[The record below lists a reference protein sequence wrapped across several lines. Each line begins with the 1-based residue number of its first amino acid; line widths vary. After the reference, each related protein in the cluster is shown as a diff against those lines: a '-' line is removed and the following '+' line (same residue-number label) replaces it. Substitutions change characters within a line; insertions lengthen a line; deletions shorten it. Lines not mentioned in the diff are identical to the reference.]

1 MNVWC
6 WGWKDVRRIF
16 LSDCVGLGLYFLV
29 VVNYGDLLAYGGVR
43 GQFVEGLLWGL
54 FANLYCT
61 TG

>member
-1 MNVWC
+1 MIVL
-6 WGWKDVRRIF
+6 GWV
-16 LSDCVGLGLYFLV
+16 CNCFLV
-29 VVNYGDLLAYGGVR
+29 VVNCGDLRAYGGVR